1 MGFGMEYIF
10 AYGAGLLTLIN
21 PCVLPILPIILAS
34 ALQASRHG
42 PLAVAAGLS
51 LSFVVLGLAVNAV
64 GLAFGIT
71 PELIADIGAAVMILF
86 GLVLIVPQVSER
98 FATAMAGMSSRADSQ
113 IDQLDN
119 SGVQGQFLT
128 GVLLGAVWV
137 PCIGPTL
144 GIAISLASQGE
155 SLGRAGFIMV
165 FFALGV
171 STIILALGYGARA
184 AIQRRQA
191 WMRGIATKARPIMG
205 WVFVIVGVALLLR
218 VHHMLEFWALQ
229 VLPAWLVDLSVSL

>member
-1 MGFGMEYIF
+1 MEAIF

-34 ALQASRHG
+34 AVQANRHG

-51 LSFVVLGLAVNAV
+51 VSFVVLGLGVNAV
-64 GLAFGIT
+64 GLALGIT
-71 PELIADIGAAVMILF
+71 PDLISDIGAVVMILF
-86 GLVLIVPQVSER
+86 GLVLLVPQVSER
-98 FATAMAGMSSRADSQ
+98 FATATAGFAARADAG
-113 IDQLDN
+113 IDQVDGTGLR
-119 SGVQGQFLT
+119 GQFLT

-155 SLGRAGFIMV
+155 SLLRAGMIMV

-171 STIILALGYGARA
+171 STIILALGYGARSV
-184 AIQRRQA
+184 IQKRQA
-191 WMRGIATKARPIMG
+191 WMRAVAAKAKPIMG
-205 WVFVIVGVALLLR
+205 AVFVLVGIGLLLR
-218 VHHMLEFWALQ
+218 VHHMIEYWAIQ
-229 VLPAWLVDLSVSL
+229 KLPPWLIDFSVSL